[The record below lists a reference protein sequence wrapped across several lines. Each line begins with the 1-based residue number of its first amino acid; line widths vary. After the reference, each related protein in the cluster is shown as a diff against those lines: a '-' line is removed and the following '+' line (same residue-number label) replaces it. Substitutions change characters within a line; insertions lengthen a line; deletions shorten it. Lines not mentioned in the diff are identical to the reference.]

1 MEPANPRYACRKL
14 YRSNNAQNHHQVR
27 NSFLYSLLEQS
38 YTYVKQG
45 SISATDFEPI
55 SFTPALLAAEPKR
68 GFQPSRL
75 DTLVLLFT
83 GRDPALLLSE
93 AIKSCTH
100 DNKDSCDCPPVT
112 IDIPPVLAY
121 HTATLRASA
130 TSVEADFTHWQ
141 NRGQH
146 SIARSFRHP
155 SGKLITISRPYD
167 SLPSSQDSQADY
179 WQERTLGTMLNQ
191 WYEQGIALYYAHQA
205 VPATGP
211 LRQPKA
217 SSANRQ

>member
-1 MEPANPRYACRKL
+1 M
-14 YRSNNAQNHHQVR
+14 
-27 NSFLYSLLEQS
+27 S
-38 YTYVKQG
+38 YQYKIQLWTDDRAICATYVKQG

-55 SFTPALLAAEPKR
+55 SFTPALLAAEPTH

-83 GRDPALLLSE
+83 GHDPALMLSE
-93 AIKSCTH
+93 AIESCTH
-100 DNKDSCDCPPVT
+100 DDSDSCDCPPVT

-130 TSVEADFTHWQ
+130 TSVEADFTHRQ

-146 SIARSFRHP
+146 SITRSFRHP

-167 SLPSSQDSQADY
+167 SLPSSEDSQADY
-179 WQERTLGTMLNQ
+179 WEERTLETMLNQ
-191 WYEQGIALYYAHQA
+191 WYEQGIALYYAHQT
-205 VPATGP
+205 VPTTDP
-211 LRQPKA
+211 LRQPEN
-217 SSANRQ
+217 SSADHQ